1 VTHNNAGRDI
11 DFGFFLCDLSANCND
26 FLRSRHP
33 LDGVFCFSRLSL
45 EAQEVFMMV
54 YSRLYWFTYRALMIL
69 LVVSFTL
76 ASPLTGLSQARASAA
91 VRLHQDV
98 STSLALAQAFDTLPV
113 LPGWSETFTSQL
125 FMASSDPLM
134 IAQAN
139 PLIVVREQSA
149 YQASGSISNTLVI
162 TFTVTNH
169 QLPAALPYIPASATL
184 TDTVAA
190 LGSIA
195 TPADANTLHNVLLAD
210 TLASGVTFVSA
221 SQPPDRKTS
230 PPASLSQGERS
241 MLAFNLGD
249 IAPTQSAQVVLT
261 LRVGTVTASANIDG
275 GATAWGT
282 QGTNVVKAQAC
293 PITLVAAT
301 VGGEAAAPYLQTNAE
316 TDFSDS
322 TVSRLAAQT
331 CSPGAAF
338 DAVRALGYEAYKGS
352 LRGARGT
359 LWSGA
364 GNSLDKT
371 SLLIAT
377 LRANGTPARYRHGT
391 LSDAQAS
398 ELILSMFPT
407 TGGVVGYVPDGTPV
421 SDPTN
426 DAGLLAEARDH
437 WWAEAWQDGTWVAY
451 DPTFSYATPGQTFA
465 AAQGGSLTQI
475 PAAMRHKVRFTLRV
489 EQFNMLGY
497 LNDGFIYTDTLTYE
511 FPTAELVGQP
521 VTLKHLVN
529 AQRPPMG
536 CMVFCWVHYSYA
548 PYLRVGDSPQ
558 VVMGH
563 QYWELLSN
571 FPLGQ
576 FAITGEW
583 LILDLVDAD
592 GQVQTFTR
600 TIADRVGIDQRE
612 SDHKI
617 GNRLIP
623 ELMGGD
629 VMNRFG
635 PYTPSLVNEM
645 DNYTFYFNPSW
656 MSPEYAAHVG
666 ENLLAA
672 APRMLEAQQVGG
684 GLELID
690 KVMAGQALD
699 ASGRMKLTETAEMVE
714 DTVQALNRMLGATFV
729 VASDDASR
737 ELGVTGLV
745 KAYADSPRILVAA
758 TVISPTS
765 QVAGVTVVSLD
776 LLHDNLRA
784 IAYPGQA
791 KGAEQVFRLTR
802 GMNDTFLEDVVGTR
816 FLGAG
821 GQGSAGEGEMVVKSA
836 AGVLR
841 AAAAQDIALTYV
853 DMDHLQNLKEAK
865 ISEKAKARILM
876 AAKQGYGVLVP
887 KQMVT
892 MNGAPAIA
900 WWQVD
905 PKTGETI
912 GVGEDGTHQV
922 IVILAVAIPIVVIAL
937 SIIAIF
943 VMRFNVWKN
952 AANDT
957 WNYFWE
963 TAANQTM
970 INNPNMT
977 QQQIY
982 LQALKDTKKY
992 MQDDTLQGGW
1002 GQFKARWDNDWPDW
1016 LPADLMK

>member
-1 VTHNNAGRDI
+1 M
-11 DFGFFLCDLSANCND
+11 
-26 FLRSRHP
+26 RSP
-33 LDGVFCFSRLSL
+33 LYC
-45 EAQEVFMMV
+45 
-54 YSRLYWFTYRALMIL
+54 FTYRVWTIL
-69 LVVSFTL
+69 LVISFTL
-76 ASPLTGLSQARASAA
+76 ASPLAGW
-91 VRLHQDV
+91 HQ
-98 STSLALAQAFDTLPV
+98 AQA
-113 LPGWSETFTSQL
+113 
-125 FMASSDPLM
+125 
-134 IAQAN
+134 AQAAKTEHLPLGISSEPAFAQVFEARSIFSGWPETLRIAPEAVPSRPVTAVQTN
-139 PLIVVREQSA
+139 PPLSIVREQSA
-149 YQASGSISNTLVI
+149 YQASQLSSEMLVI

-169 QLPAALPYIPASATL
+169 QLPAALPYFSTSATL
-184 TDTVAA
+184 TDTVTV
-190 LGSIA
+190 LGTIA
-195 TPADANTLHNVLLAD
+195 TTTDANALRNVLLAD

-221 SQPPDRKTS
+221 SQPLDHN
-230 PPASLSQGERS
+230 QGTG
-241 MLAFNLGD
+241 LAFNLGD
-249 IAPTQSAQVVLT
+249 IPPTKSVRVVLT
-261 LRVGTVTASANIDG
+261 LRIGALSAPANLDG

-282 QGTNVVKAQAC
+282 QGANVVKAQAC
-293 PITLVAAT
+293 PITLAAEAA
-301 VGGEAAAPYLQTNAE
+301 GGEAIAPYLQTNVE
-316 TDFSDS
+316 TNFRDS
-322 TVSRLAAQT
+322 TVSRLAAQS
-331 CSPGAAF
+331 CSPGVAF
-338 DAVRALGYEAYKGS
+338 DAVRGLGYEAYKGS

-364 GNSLDKT
+364 GNSLDKA

-391 LSDAQAS
+391 LSDEQAR
-398 ELILSMFPT
+398 ELILSMFPVS
-407 TGGVVGYVPDGTPV
+407 GGVVGYVPEGTPV
-421 SDPTN
+421 SNPAN
-426 DAGLLAEARDH
+426 DASLLAEARDH
-437 WWAEAWQDGTWVAY
+437 WWVEAWQDGGWVAY
-451 DPTFSYATPGQTFA
+451 DPTFSYAVPGQVFA
-465 AAQGGSLTQI
+465 TAQGGALAEI
-475 PAAMRHKVRFTLRV
+475 PDELRHKVRFTLRV

-497 LNDGFIYTDTLTYE
+497 LNDGFVYTDTLTYE
-511 FPTAELVGQP
+511 FPAAELVGQP

-529 AQRPPMG
+529 AQRPPTG

-635 PYTPSLVNEM
+635 PYTPSLVNAM
-645 DNYTFYFNPSW
+645 DTYTFYFNPSW

-666 ENLLAA
+666 ENLLAV

-737 ELGVTGLV
+737 ELGATGLV

-802 GMNDTFLEDVVGTR
+802 GMNDTFLEDIVGTS

-841 AAAAQDIALTYV
+841 AAAA
-853 DMDHLQNLKEAK
+853 
-865 ISEKAKARILM
+865 
-876 AAKQGYGVLVP
+876 
-887 KQMVT
+887 
-892 MNGAPAIA
+892 
-900 WWQVD
+900 
-905 PKTGETI
+905 
-912 GVGEDGTHQV
+912 
-922 IVILAVAIPIVVIAL
+922 
-937 SIIAIF
+937 
-943 VMRFNVWKN
+943 
-952 AANDT
+952 
-957 WNYFWE
+957 
-963 TAANQTM
+963 
-970 INNPNMT
+970 
-977 QQQIY
+977 
-982 LQALKDTKKY
+982 
-992 MQDDTLQGGW
+992 
-1002 GQFKARWDNDWPDW
+1002 
-1016 LPADLMK
+1016 